1 MNLAWYNI
9 LGTLGVAIIV
19 ITYLLL
25 QTGRVRSES
34 LYYSLMNGVGA
45 VLILIS
51 LYFEFNFP
59 SFVVEFFWL
68 LISLFG
74 IGRYFFKSTE

>member
-1 MNLAWYNI
+1 MTFAWYNI
-9 LGTLGVAIIV
+9 LGTAGVAIIV
-19 ITYLLL
+19 ITYVLL
-25 QTGRVRSES
+25 QTEKLRSDS
-34 LYYSLMNGVGA
+34 LYYSLLNTFGA

-74 IGRYFFKSTE
+74 IGKYLLKKR